1 MAACSTCRTVLRRHI
16 DVLKK
21 LRQRRAHS
29 TQDTS
34 IKATKAPTA
43 GQQQGQIPTPN
54 NVPTLNF
61 WQRLGP
67 LTRAAQAYARAQR
80 KRPYVTQV
88 CTSLAIYLCS
98 DISAQSMG
106 GRDYDPTRTARSLM
120 IGSISAIPSY
130 NWFVWLSESFNYRSR
145 LLSLATKVVVNQIC
159 FTPVFNTY
167 FFGMQALL
175 SGATLP
181 ETWERI
187 TKTVPVSCL
196 NSCKLWPAV
205 TAFTFAFLPLEY
217 RPVFGGVIA
226 VGWQTYLSYLN
237 RMAERSMAGRVE
249 ELEGGQTLAKA
260 VA

>member
-1 MAACSTCRTVLRRHI
+1 MSVCWTCRTLLRRHI
-16 DVLKK
+16 DVLRQ

-29 TQDTS
+29 TNSDRDPA
-34 IKATKAPTA
+34 KASKDVL
-43 GQQQGQIPTPN
+43 QQEQIPTPN

-80 KRPYVTQV
+80 KRPYTTQV
-88 CTSLAIYLCS
+88 CTSLFIYLCS
-98 DISAQSMG
+98 DISAQSIG
-106 GRDYDPTRTARSLM
+106 GRDYDPIRTARSLL
-120 IGSISAIPSY
+120 ISSISSIPSY
-130 NWFVWLSESFNYRSR
+130 HWFVWLSNSFNFASR
-145 LLSLATKVVVNQIC
+145 LLSLATKVIVNQIC

-175 SGATLP
+175 SGATLA

-187 TKTVPVSCL
+187 VKTVPVSCV

-205 TAFTFAFLPLEY
+205 TAFSFAFLPLEY

-237 RMAERSMAGRVE
+237 RLAERSVAAAR
-249 ELEGGQTLAKA
+249 AKA
-260 VA
+260 LEEAPAIGQVAA

>member
-1 MAACSTCRTVLRRHI
+1 MVVCFTCRTALRRQI
-16 DVLKK
+16 EGLRK
-21 LRQRRAHS
+21 LRQRRLNS
-29 TQDTS
+29 TNKDSAKTS
-34 IKATKAPTA
+34 RVERP
-43 GQQQGQIPTPN
+43 QEQIPTPN

-88 CTSLAIYLCS
+88 CTSLFIYLCS

-106 GRDYDPTRTARSLM
+106 GRDYDPTRTLRALL
-120 IGSISAIPSY
+120 IGSISSIPSY
-130 NWFVWLSESFNYRSR
+130 HWFVWLSESFNYRSR
-145 LLSLATKVVVNQIC
+145 LLSLATKVVVNQVC

-175 SGATLP
+175 SGATLA

-205 TAFTFAFLPLEY
+205 TAFSFAFLPLEY

-237 RMAERSMAGRVE
+237 RLAERSIAARGDALEEPEMA
-249 ELEGGQTLAKA
+249 K
-260 VA
+260 VAA